1 MSGPSLFDDFFN
13 EEEEKN
19 KEIKKVELDKGPLLA
34 EIKEQHSIQDEEK
47 EYHEISEDK
56 SKYTHN
62 QDEQQENQT
71 EKETISNFTSQSEIE
86 NHAFYFEMPSQDAS
100 SELKY
105 SNNNSFDER
114 EDISK
119 KEDKNLSVTIEEVVI
134 AEDEFEIEVAPG
146 NATYPEINKK
156 EAIESENEKRNL
168 EESIAKEL
176 DTGEEEKSNV
186 NDQDPQNLHFSE
198 ADLSIF
204 VINEEEESVDLD
216 EEIKEENRVELEKH
230 TIEKELKDENFIQKD
245 LKEQLPEF
253 ALPDKGQS
261 TKYIPKDISES
272 ELPKW
277 KLEKKYYS
285 ISEVAEFFNVNI
297 SHIRYWTNEFKLKP
311 RTTRRGERLYSP
323 EDINKLR
330 MIYFLVKE
338 QRYTI
343 EGARNKLK
351 QSTQAVA
358 EKIDL
363 KKALLGFK
371 NQLEE
376 LLNSI

>member
-71 EKETISNFTSQSEIE
+71 EKETISDFTSKPEVE

-100 SELKY
+100 SELEY

-119 KEDKNLSVTIEEVVI
+119 KEDENLSFTIEEVVI

-156 EAIESENEKRNL
+156 EAIECEHEKGNL

-198 ADLSIF
+198 ADFSIF

-253 ALPDKGQS
+253 ALPDKGQAK
-261 TKYIPKDISES
+261 KYIPKDISES

-285 ISEVAEFFNVNI
+285 ISEVADFFNVNI

-338 QRYTI
+338 QKYTI

-376 LLNSI
+376 LLHSI

>member
-100 SELKY
+100 SELEY